1 MLSINNGMRF
11 AYLSYF
17 SQPPSDRPIYRAIR
31 SHRVC
36 RIVEFGIGLGQRA
49 VRMIEAAG
57 LFTPRQGI
65 LYTGIDLFEARSSY
79 EGPGLTLKMAHRK
92 LKSTGARI
100 QLLPGD
106 PFTVLS
112 RSANGLSGTDL
123 IIISDRQNRD
133 SLARGWF
140 FLPRMLHGS
149 SNVFIEE
156 PFSQGGKRV
165 LRQLSSRE
173 IDERAA
179 AAIMQRAA

>member
-1 MLSINNGMRF
+1 MLSINNGLRF

-31 SHRVC
+31 SHRVR
-36 RIVEFGIGLGQRA
+36 RIVEFGVGLGQRA
-49 VRMIEAAG
+49 VRMIEAAS
-57 LFTPRQGI
+57 LFAPRQKI
-65 LYTGIDLFEARSSY
+65 LYTGVDLFEARSSD

-123 IIISDRQNRD
+123 IVISERQDKD
-133 SLARGWF
+133 SLARAWF
-140 FLPRMLHGS
+140 YLPRMLHGS
-149 SNVFIEE
+149 SSVFIEE
-156 PFSQGGKRV
+156 PSRQGGKRV
-165 LRQLSSRE
+165 LRQLPSRE
-173 IDERAA
+173 IEERATA
-179 AAIMQRAA
+179 GMRRAA

>member
-1 MLSINNGMRF
+1 MLSINNGLRL

-17 SQPPSDRPIYRAIR
+17 SQPQSDRPVYRAIH
-31 SHRVC
+31 SHQAC
-36 RIVEFGIGLGQRA
+36 RMVEFGVGLGQRA

-57 LFTPRQGI
+57 LSVPRREI
-65 LYTGIDLFEARSSY
+65 LYTGVDLFEARSSR

-123 IIISDRQNRD
+123 IIISGRQD
-133 SLARGWF
+133 EGSLARAWF
-140 FLPRMLHGS
+140 FLPRMLHENS
-149 SNVFIEE
+149 SVFVEE
-156 PFSQGGKRV
+156 PSSQGGKHG
-165 LRQLSSRE
+165 LRQLPRQE
-173 IDERAA
+173 IEERAA
-179 AAIMQRAA
+179 VGLRRAA

>member
-1 MLSINNGMRF
+1 MLSINNGLRF

-31 SHRVC
+31 SQRVR
-36 RIVEFGIGLGQRA
+36 RIVEFGVGLGQRA
-49 VRMIEAAG
+49 VRMIEAAS
-57 LFTPRQGI
+57 LFAPRQEI
-65 LYTGIDLFEARSSY
+65 LYAGVDLYEARSSY

-123 IIISDRQNRD
+123 IVISERQDKD
-133 SLARGWF
+133 SLRRGWF
-140 FLPRMLHGS
+140 YLPRMLHGS
-149 SNVFIEE
+149 SSVFVEE
-156 PFSQGGKRV
+156 PSNQGGKHV
-165 LRQLSSRE
+165 LRLLPPRE
-173 IDERAA
+173 IEERAA
-179 AAIMQRAA
+179 ASLRRAA